1 MEITAK
7 NKNGTPMTEE
17 QIKEYLSRINLDPP
31 KQPDLAYLS
40 RLQMAHMSAIPF
52 ENLDIMENK
61 RISLDRETLFDKMIR
76 RQRGGVCSEINTLYN
91 WLLESLGYDVISYS
105 SRVIATTAPLQGRSH
120 RIMGV
125 RLEGKS
131 YLTDAGYNFEHHR
144 IPLLLEADTI
154 QSDGEC
160 EYKLV
165 RDDFFGWVMWQN
177 RPGLGWRRKLG
188 FTEEPQIDLD
198 FVQPTFFAQYHP
210 DSRINKYLKVSLY
223 IDGVF
228 HAIRSGSYLRE
239 HGGAEEIIQPVD
251 SKETEDRLLRE
262 IFHLPPRMAERQKD

>member
-1 MEITAK
+1 MKKMTE
-7 NKNGTPMTEE
+7 NKNGVLMTQE
-17 QIKEYLSRINLDPP
+17 QIQKYLQRIKMEHP
-31 KQPDLAYLS
+31 KKADRSYLF

-61 RISLDRETLFDKMIR
+61 MISLDREALFDKIICR
-76 RQRGGVCSEINTLYN
+76 KRGGVCSEINTLYN
-91 WLLESLGYDVISYS
+91 WLLESLGYDVTSYS
-105 SRVIATTAPLQGRSH
+105 SRIIAKTRPLQGRSH

-125 RLEGKS
+125 RLDGET

-144 IPLLLEADTI
+144 IPLLLKEGVI

-177 RPGLGWRRKLG
+177 RPNPGWRKKLG

-210 DSRINKYLKVSLY
+210 DSLINKYLKVSLY

-228 HAIRSGSYLRE
+228 HAIRFGNYLIE
-239 HGGAEEIIQPVD
+239 HGGEEEIIQPIA
-251 SKETEDRLLRE
+251 SKETENRILSE
-262 IFHLPPRMAERQKD
+262 VFHLPPSTAEMGKC